1 MNAAENIQAIFDQCM
16 ADSSNPR
23 QQESL
28 RRIHKACEFL
38 QDEDIRITHSSVERY
53 CIDHDWEGPKA
64 QSIRNSPTLN
74 RYITLRK
81 SGQVIRANVRASRPT
96 PLIADETLRAYVNLL
111 TEERDRAIA
120 EKNRIVK
127 GLSSIPG
134 IPIDELIRQGF
145 GAPPSKASLEDV
157 RISPLMREALGRL
170 FNEQLLSNCGLHV
183 HRDRVIHKL
192 TGNELL
198 EKRHVEAIRSLAESG
213 SSKQD
218 TSSTVGL
225 SAIGFAKPSKIDFKD

>member
-16 ADSSNPR
+16 AESTNPR

-28 RRIHKACEFL
+28 KRIHKACEYL
-38 QDEDIRITHSSVERY
+38 QEQGYRISHSAVERY

-64 QSIRNSPTLN
+64 QSIRNSPSLN
-74 RYITLRK
+74 RYLSLRK
-81 SGQVIRANVRASRPT
+81 SGQVVRANTKASRPT
-96 PLIADETLRAYVNLL
+96 PLIADESLRAYVNLL
-111 TEERDRAIA
+111 IEERDQAIA

-134 IPIDELIRQGF
+134 IPIDDLIRQGF
-145 GAPPSKASLEDV
+145 GASPSTVSREEV
-157 RISPLMREALGRL
+157 RLSPLMREALSRL

-183 HRDRVIHKL
+183 HRDRVLHKG

-198 EKRHVEAIRSLAESG
+198 EKRHVESIRLLIESG
-213 SSKQD
+213 R
-218 TSSTVGL
+218 
-225 SAIGFAKPSKIDFKD
+225 AKEDDSKISGLPGMGIEKQATLDPDK